1 MSDASNDF
9 NVVVEEQPIPP
20 KPEPLPMEQ
29 AYPESESSPFMQ
41 AVGTCL
47 MYGGMTVGAV
57 YGLLFLAKISPFLA
71 VGGAIGLGYLALRGN
86 KKNVDE
92 PAKQAK
98 KPGLSQL
105 QKN

>member
-1 MSDASNDF
+1 
-9 NVVVEEQPIPP
+9 
-20 KPEPLPMEQ
+20 MEQ

-47 MYGGMTVGAV
+47 IYGGMTIGAI
-57 YGLLFLAKISPFLA
+57 YGLMFLAKISPFLA
-71 VGGAIGLGYLALRGN
+71 VSGAIGIGYMLLRGN
-86 KKNVDE
+86 KKNADAPVK
-92 PAKQAK
+92 PAK